1 MNVNFFPF
9 SNSLQILG
17 RRQSLANIM
26 CNQQSV
32 TQSRKKDL
40 FVRNTMY
47 DTGIYTASA
56 GKRNKM
62 ISNSILSAMNNDISK
77 VRKQGD
83 IYECEGTFFTAE
95 QIPKISGTS
104 LNEIKAEDNI
114 IDFGK
119 NKYFK
124 YVSRDGQ
131 EHCLYT
137 DNKGIGAIVSRLC
150 VASLMIQC
158 WKGMRAFG
166 II

>member
-95 QIPKISGTS
+95 HLKSVE
-104 LNEIKAEDNI
+104 L
-114 IDFGK
+114 
-119 NKYFK
+119 
-124 YVSRDGQ
+124 
-131 EHCLYT
+131 L
-137 DNKGIGAIVSRLC
+137 
-150 VASLMIQC
+150 
-158 WKGMRAFG
+158 
-166 II
+166 

>member
-1 MNVNFFPF
+1 MWLYNNFRKSDAMNVNFFPF

-62 ISNSILSAMNNDISK
+62 ISNSILSAD
-77 VRKQGD
+77 RK
-83 IYECEGTFFTAE
+83 
-95 QIPKISGTS
+95 S
-104 LNEIKAEDNI
+104 
-114 IDFGK
+114 
-119 NKYFK
+119 
-124 YVSRDGQ
+124 V
-131 EHCLYT
+131 
-137 DNKGIGAIVSRLC
+137 V
-150 VASLMIQC
+150 
-158 WKGMRAFG
+158 
-166 II
+166 

>member
-17 RRQSLANIM
+17 RRQSLA
-26 CNQQSV
+26 
-32 TQSRKKDL
+32 SRKKDL

-83 IYECEGTFFTAE
+83 IYECEGTFFTA
-95 QIPKISGTS
+95 
-104 LNEIKAEDNI
+104 
-114 IDFGK
+114 
-119 NKYFK
+119 
-124 YVSRDGQ
+124 
-131 EHCLYT
+131 
-137 DNKGIGAIVSRLC
+137 
-150 VASLMIQC
+150 
-158 WKGMRAFG
+158 
-166 II
+166 

>member
-62 ISNSILSAMNNDISK
+62 IDRKSTRLNSSH
-77 VRKQGD
+77 
-83 IYECEGTFFTAE
+83 TT
-95 QIPKISGTS
+95 
-104 LNEIKAEDNI
+104 
-114 IDFGK
+114 
-119 NKYFK
+119 
-124 YVSRDGQ
+124 VSRMPSS
-131 EHCLYT
+131 
-137 DNKGIGAIVSRLC
+137 A
-150 VASLMIQC
+150 
-158 WKGMRAFG
+158 
-166 II
+166 

>member
-62 ISNSILSAMNNDISK
+62 ISNSILSAMNNDTKTRRYI
-77 VRKQGD
+77 RMRRN
-83 IYECEGTFFTAE
+83 IFY
-95 QIPKISGTS
+95 SGADT
-104 LNEIKAEDNI
+104 
-114 IDFGK
+114 
-119 NKYFK
+119 
-124 YVSRDGQ
+124 
-131 EHCLYT
+131 
-137 DNKGIGAIVSRLC
+137 
-150 VASLMIQC
+150 
-158 WKGMRAFG
+158 
-166 II
+166 

>member
-56 GKRNKM
+56 G
-62 ISNSILSAMNNDISK
+62 
-77 VRKQGD
+77 
-83 IYECEGTFFTAE
+83 
-95 QIPKISGTS
+95 
-104 LNEIKAEDNI
+104 
-114 IDFGK
+114 
-119 NKYFK
+119 
-124 YVSRDGQ
+124 
-131 EHCLYT
+131 
-137 DNKGIGAIVSRLC
+137 
-150 VASLMIQC
+150 
-158 WKGMRAFG
+158 
-166 II
+166 

>member
-56 GKRNKM
+56 
-62 ISNSILSAMNNDISK
+62 
-77 VRKQGD
+77 
-83 IYECEGTFFTAE
+83 
-95 QIPKISGTS
+95 
-104 LNEIKAEDNI
+104 DNI
-114 IDFGK
+114 LF
-119 NKYFK
+119 
-124 YVSRDGQ
+124 
-131 EHCLYT
+131 E
-137 DNKGIGAIVSRLC
+137 
-150 VASLMIQC
+150 
-158 WKGMRAFG
+158 
-166 II
+166 IILFLFPAEAV